1 MEVSSAKW
9 SLKLF
14 EDIWFTLLRVP
25 LAPWAPNDSMNM
37 EISCFLHDDHKNAQQ
52 QQPHI
57 YSGFGD
63 LLPLRVWEA
72 LV

>member
-1 MEVSSAKW
+1 MEVCYANW

-14 EDIWFTLLRVP
+14 EDIWFNLLKVP
-25 LAPWAPNDSMNM
+25 LACWAPNESMNM

-52 QQPHI
+52 QQHRI
-57 YSGFGD
+57 YLGFGD